1 MKSLYPVAQRG
12 NRFQVFGLSLAS
24 LLLLASLQLIMGC
37 SSTGGKSSVE
47 TSPPAPP
54 PLTAEQIQLNLDSF
68 DMVWTTIR
76 DKHWDPTLG
85 GADWQGIREELRPK
99 VAAATTM
106 GEARAPMYDLIS
118 RLEQSHF
125 GIFPASV
132 YQDAAGAVG
141 STAKE
146 DEGLNRGGT
155 TGMTVRVRAGQV
167 LVTRVLADSPAAEA
181 GVIPGWEVTT
191 VRGDSLA
198 PRIAKLAESMAGK
211 SSQGLILSSAMNS
224 RMTGQVGHHLGLGM
238 LDGKQQPV
246 ELNLELVEARGT
258 PTVLGNLPE
267 VHVWHET
274 RTLSGDI
281 GYYGFNFFLNIM
293 EVMPAY
299 NQAMLEFM
307 DSKGVIIDLRGNPGG
322 LGAMAMGMSGWLI
335 EGKGQRLGVMTLRTG
350 DLKFVINPRPQ
361 SYQGP
366 VAVLVDEVSAS
377 TSEIMAGGL
386 KDLGR
391 ARLFGVTTA
400 GAALPSVIDKLPN
413 GDGFQYAI
421 ANYISEGGEQ
431 LEGQGVV
438 PHVEI
443 IADRAMLLEKGD
455 PVLHAAVEWINNQ

>member
-1 MKSLYPVAQRG
+1 
-12 NRFQVFGLSLAS
+12 
-24 LLLLASLQLIMGC
+24 
-37 SSTGGKSSVE
+37 
-47 TSPPAPP
+47 
-54 PLTAEQIQLNLDSF
+54 
-68 DMVWTTIR
+68 
-76 DKHWDPTLG
+76 
-85 GADWQGIREELRPK
+85 
-99 VAAATTM
+99 
-106 GEARAPMYDLIS
+106 
-118 RLEQSHF
+118 
-125 GIFPASV
+125 
-132 YQDAAGAVG
+132 
-141 STAKE
+141 
-146 DEGLNRGGT
+146 
-155 TGMTVRVRAGQV
+155 
-167 LVTRVLADSPAAEA
+167 
-181 GVIPGWEVTT
+181 
-191 VRGDSLA
+191 
-198 PRIAKLAESMAGK
+198 
-211 SSQGLILSSAMNS
+211 
-224 RMTGQVGHHLGLGM
+224 
-238 LDGKQQPV
+238 
-246 ELNLELVEARGT
+246 
-258 PTVLGNLPE
+258 
-267 VHVWHET
+267 
-274 RTLSGDI
+274 
-281 GYYGFNFFLNIM
+281 
-293 EVMPAY
+293 
-299 NQAMLEFM
+299 M

-322 LGAMAMGMSGWLI
+322 LGAMAMGMSGWFI